1 MAGGI
6 AADPAQALHG
16 WIVAIGA
23 VAEDPASEVL
33 ALVWGQHFD
42 RVHALSLMARLPW
55 VDGAWMHALHAFGER
70 FDALP
75 PAAQNTLR
83 RQLLRIADNAA
94 CSASC

>member
-16 WIVAIGA
+16 WIAAIGA

-33 ALVWGQHFD
+33 ALVWGPHFD
-42 RVHALSLMARLPW
+42 RVHALSLLARLPW
-55 VDGAWMHALHAFGER
+55 ADGAWLHALLAFGER

-75 PAAQNTLR
+75 RAAQDTLR
-83 RQLLRIADNAA
+83 LQLLRIADNAA